1 MSKENLSDENFIK
14 GVVSEF
20 KKKIAAIPESLERDI
35 TDDATE
41 ALIKLID
48 DRDEWKQQHENLL
61 SVRQSDLKVIAEQQ
75 ATIEQQAVKIL
86 ELSEAWRKQA
96 VALREEATRIRQTVK
111 QATGAEERCNVRAE
125 IYDKC
130 ADSLLPP

>member
-14 GVVSEF
+14 GVMSEF